1 MSTSSSKQDVSDD
14 EFESADEGEPT
25 SPIVTKPPTPPPPPT
40 IIKPLTPPPPPIITK
55 PPTPPPPPVIT
66 KSPTPPPP
74 SPSPPPPSNPILSTN
89 IDNQVQSKS
98 ISSPVTDGWGDWNI
112 DDDEQ
117 PIEISKP
124 SQPDSISSRSSS
136 PSKTG
141 GSLSQIGSDEDDQS
155 ELANQQRLQRKKYR
169 KKQMESNL
177 NKEENKITTHA
188 IPRPNER
195 QDEEIS
201 SIPTTT
207 TTTNKH
213 NAKDA
218 YHVLDRLADQ
228 PQTRAPTWH
237 NPWSN
242 FGSFLSNAKQS
253 VTTLTSTV
261 SEGFSAVIESVEAGL
276 GAPDP
281 QQLAE
286 MNRMAFKIKG
296 ETSDSEDDPD
306 PSTISTEKVDSVT
319 NQDGWLNA
327 LSLDKLTTTG
337 MKVVSGSLDVLETV
351 GKKTFDVINEAD
363 PDLRGTRRLLSKQKQ
378 PTLSE
383 IIREA
388 KNEKGNEVI
397 VVKKEMATF
406 LHLFEKHAGL
416 AHFEALELLS
426 NQSSFVLQTM
436 KSGNEN
442 VLEQIETYFQI
453 NDEEDNDEDIELNN
467 KLNTL
472 TTNDD
477 HDNNQI
483 PTLDILSQKFTAYQT
498 QLRSTISV
506 DKLLEV
512 YESANEFIKEWD
524 WMDTELDQKTLA
536 DEAIDCLAILCARII
551 EYYRK
556 TAELFIMGCKS
567 LTSFSIDIELLAI
580 YEKQQKDFSNML
592 AGIPNLFAKY
602 MKQVSNMSPN
612 GTDIPIRCDGKFKQK
627 LLNQMFIQ
635 SSSSQT
641 YASDAYLLLKPI
653 VSQSILYHTSTTR

>member
-1 MSTSSSKQDVSDD
+1 MSTSSSKQNVSDD

-25 SPIVTKPPTPPPPPT
+25 TPSITKPATPPPSQRSA
-40 IIKPLTPPPPPIITK
+40 TPPQPKPALITPDDSK
-55 PPTPPPPPVIT
+55 
-66 KSPTPPPP
+66 
-74 SPSPPPPSNPILSTN
+74 
-89 IDNQVQSKS
+89 VQSIAS
-98 ISSPVTDGWGDWNI
+98 TVPTVTDGWGDWNI
-112 DDDEQ
+112 DDEP
-117 PIEISKP
+117 PIETSMKTNNP
-124 SQPDSISSRSSS
+124 SQQDSTSSRSST

-155 ELANQQRLQRKKYR
+155 DSSNQQRLQRKKYR
-169 KKQMESNL
+169 KKTMETTS
-177 NKEENKITTHA
+177 NKEELKTNIRTS
-188 IPRPNER
+188 RPTER
-195 QDEEIS
+195 RDEESS
-201 SIPTTT
+201 SIAAAATMTSP
-207 TTTNKH
+207 NKH

-218 YHVLDRLADQ
+218 HRVLDRLAAQ
-228 PQTRAPTWH
+228 SPTRTPTWH
-237 NPWSN
+237 NPWNN
-242 FGSFLSNAKQS
+242 FGSFLSTAKQS

-261 SEGFSAVIESVEAGL
+261 SEGFNAVIESVEANL

-286 MNRMAFKIKG
+286 MNRMAFEIKG
-296 ETSDSEDDPD
+296 ETSDSEDEPEVLN
-306 PSTISTEKVDSVT
+306 SQTEKVDAVT

-363 PDLRGTRRLLSKQKQ
+363 PELRGARRLLGKQKQ

-383 IIREA
+383 IIREV
-388 KNEKGNEVI
+388 KNDKDTPTTGA
-397 VVKKEMATF
+397 KKEVVTF
-406 LHLFEKHAGL
+406 LQLFEKHQGL

-426 NQSSFVLQTM
+426 NRSAMVLQTM
-436 KSGNEN
+436 KSGNEK
-442 VLEQIETYFQI
+442 VLEQISNYFKIDDEDDELAETESKLNSLNI
-453 NDEEDNDEDIELNN
+453 ADDNDG
-467 KLNTL
+467 
-472 TTNDD
+472 
-477 HDNNQI
+477 HQI
-483 PTLDILSQKFTAYQT
+483 PSLDILSQKFTAYQT
-498 QLRSTISV
+498 QLRSTVSV
-506 DKLLEV
+506 EKLLEV

-536 DEAIDCLAILCARII
+536 DEAIDSLAILCARII

-556 TAELFIMGCKS
+556 TAELFLMGCKS

-592 AGIPNLFAKY
+592 VGIPNLFAKY
-602 MKQVSNMSPN
+602 MKQVSTIPAN
-612 GTDIPIRCDGKFKQK
+612 GTDSSIRCDSKLKQK

-641 YASDAYLLLKPI
+641 YASDAYVLLKPI